1 MNAIWVIEDHRRLR
15 DTVREALAVAECGPV
30 ATFADCESA
39 IRAAGRGGEP
49 PAVILLDLGLP
60 GMSGLAGLREFKT
73 LLPRTEI
80 VVFTVC
86 DDRESVFEAIR
97 AGASGYLLK
106 SEPVARIVAAVRE
119 VQAGGAPMTPEVA
132 RRVLVEFQEAAP
144 PSAEAAGGGP
154 PPAAA
159 ALSDREL
166 DVLRL
171 LAEGL
176 VKKEVASHLG
186 LSPHTVDN
194 YIRRI
199 YAKLHVNTIGAAVA
213 RAVRDGMV

>member
-1 MNAIWVIEDHRRLR
+1 M
-15 DTVREALAVAECGPV
+15 
-30 ATFADCESA
+30 
-39 IRAAGRGGEP
+39 
-49 PAVILLDLGLP
+49 
-60 GMSGLAGLREFKT
+60 
-73 LLPRTEI
+73 
-80 VVFTVC
+80 
-86 DDRESVFEAIR
+86 
-97 AGASGYLLK
+97 
-106 SEPVARIVAAVRE
+106 ARIVAAVRE

-144 PSAEAAGGGP
+144 PSAEAAADDP

-159 ALSDREL
+159 ALSDRER